1 MRSELS
7 DADQEAVS
15 AQLGRPVRNAMS
27 VVARCAC
34 GEPLVIQTAPR
45 LSDGQPF
52 PTVFYLTC
60 PAAISAI
67 GTLESEGS
75 MSQYESQLSL
85 DPELR
90 ASYARAHRDY
100 LTRRA
105 AIAEVSEIADTS
117 VGGMPNRVKCL
128 HALAAHALAVGPGIN
143 PIGDDVVARI
153 TPWCHQESKCR

>member
-1 MRSELS
+1 
-7 DADQEAVS
+7 
-15 AQLGRPVRNAMS
+15 
-27 VVARCAC
+27 
-34 GEPLVIQTAPR
+34 
-45 LSDGQPF
+45 
-52 PTVFYLTC
+52 
-60 PAAISAI
+60 
-67 GTLESEGS
+67 

-90 ASYARAHRDY
+90 ASYAMAHRDY

-105 AIAEVSEIADTS
+105 AIAEVSEIADIS

-153 TPWCHQESKCR
+153 TPWCQQESKCW